1 MRENDL
7 AEHHL
12 KNQLLGHLAK
22 NLAALRGASAWST
35 RELAVHTNLSRRT
48 IQRLERGHMKS
59 ISLETLEALAK
70 GLGVRACSLVSEKP
84 TNRGEDEPFIHDI
97 LASNLVRTRKA
108 IGLTQDALSQ
118 LSGVS
123 RPVIAHLERRAR
135 NPDLS
140 TIISL
145 SCALD
150 LSVERLLTPTT

>member
-1 MRENDL
+1 MDANAPSKQHVKD
-7 AEHHL
+7 HL
-12 KNQLLGHLAK
+12 LRHLAK
-22 NLAALRGASAWST
+22 NLVTLRGASAWST
-35 RELAVHTNLSRRT
+35 RELAEHTRLSRRT
-48 IQRLERGHMKS
+48 IQRLERGQMNS

-97 LASNLVRTRKA
+97 LASNLVRTRKT